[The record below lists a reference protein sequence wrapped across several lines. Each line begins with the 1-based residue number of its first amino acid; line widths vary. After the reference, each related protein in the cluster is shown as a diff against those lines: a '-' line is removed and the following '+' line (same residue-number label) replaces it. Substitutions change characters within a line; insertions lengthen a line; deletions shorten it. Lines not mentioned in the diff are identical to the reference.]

1 MPAATDFA
9 GLAYYGE
16 YPLSA
21 AAVLDDNAAVRVL
34 MTHRAN
40 PDMQD
45 SNGNTVMH
53 LMVIYDNLKMLE
65 LLVKETKANLTIK
78 NKQVWLLARNEL
90 YKYVIKYFIKYVIGI
105 SFLTHRK
112 NQFHTIKFKKYT
124 IKLKKHNKV

>member
-53 LMVIYDNLKMLE
+53 LMVVYDNLKMLE

-90 YKYVIKYFIKYVIGI
+90 Y
-105 SFLTHRK
+105 
-112 NQFHTIKFKKYT
+112 
-124 IKLKKHNKV
+124 